1 MLKFIEQARL
11 RAGVLLREHRERSK
25 RNHKALP
32 HGAAPMLWVNFLV
45 FVAAAALLGSTWMLL
60 VFIAGSV
67 GHVDWT
73 FDWRNGSD
81 GVRRANWSAEAN
93 VHALIGVGLFLAS
106 ASVAAFN
113 AVWLHV
119 RTHLTGI
126 FRNVVTAIGALV
138 ALFMISGAIVVQQ
151 WGTDDR
157 TRDEVA
163 ATQTAQA
170 GVAALDSQ
178 IQGIETE
185 MARLCAPNLTTY
197 QAQAC
202 RSGVQAWQSRT
213 QIAATQTDANSRAQ
227 FPFIQ
232 RAMADAQQGDRWR
245 AQLVDLRARRA
256 AAAVTTVQA
265 SVQSVQATG
274 WFATFSHT
282 LEDLRKPF
290 IAVLGELLAMTMFG
304 VALAALRSRQQLVET
319 SGWADEGHRIED
331 LREEAPVTAQPM
343 EPAKEKVFDAET
355 GDELIQRRAHWARK
369 PKRKGKPEKVEL
381 TPEIPPD
388 ETGVAQDGGARIA
401 TKGEHEPVSAAS
413 EKTHDPTRNDEQQSS
428 LTSEGQLLADAV
440 EPGGAVVLE
449 ANLGAVHPEIS
460 EEEAL
465 DAYMAAE
472 QEELAAE
479 RGDEPENSTL
489 ASEDELHEPV
499 DAEAAAAAL
508 PIEPASDS
516 AESEADDDMQHDSPP
531 RDAVSEPA
539 EQPATS
545 DEETQ
550 SADGADH
557 LEQAHRELPETDP
570 ARLIAAE

>member
-1 MLKFIEQARL
+1 
-11 RAGVLLREHRERSK
+11 
-25 RNHKALP
+25 
-32 HGAAPMLWVNFLV
+32 MLWVNFLV
-45 FVAAAALLGSTWMLL
+45 FVAATALLGSTWMLL

-202 RSGVQAWQSRT
+202 RSGAQGWQART

-245 AQLVDLRARRA
+245 AQLVQLRAQRA

-331 LREEAPVTAQPM
+331 LREEAPVAAQPM

-388 ETGVAQDGGARIA
+388 ETGVAQDGGARIG
-401 TKGEHEPVSAAS
+401 TKGEHEPVSVERPIEQLADGAIQPIPEAAS
-413 EKTHDPTRNDEQQSS
+413 VDTELPPNAAQETHSEIYDE
-428 LTSEGQLLADAV
+428 A
-440 EPGGAVVLE
+440 
-449 ANLGAVHPEIS
+449 
-460 EEEAL
+460 AL

-472 QEELAAE
+472 QEELAASAPSE
-479 RGDEPENSTL
+479 QVDEAL
-489 ASEDELHEPV
+489 AV
-499 DAEAAAAAL
+499 DAAPAGLAMEESGPAAN
-508 PIEPASDS
+508 EDTHD
-516 AESEADDDMQHDSPP
+516 ESEWAGQVGETEVHDSPS

-539 EQPATS
+539 EQAAA
-545 DEETQ
+545 DQEETQ
-550 SADGADH
+550 SADGADD
-557 LEQAHRELPETDP
+557 LEQAHREQPETDP
-570 ARLIAAE
+570 ARLLSVAAE